1 MLKNLFSKPK
11 ETVEELNKSGL
22 AFYEKQQYDKALD
35 HFLKALELTN
45 DHLWMAYTYN
55 NMGNCYRN
63 LGDRNR
69 AAESFGKAA
78 NLNPN
83 EPVFRQNYEQCGGR
97 VKQAVVP
104 EPIEEEDTEEDTDSE
119 GSDLSDEAQE
129 FVDEGDAFFEE
140 EDYKKALEAYKKA
153 LKLHP
158 DSANVL
164 HLIGITYS
172 WLDKTDQAILYYKK
186 ALDCSDDNELS
197 AEILENLIGIYSEN
211 ENNEEII
218 ALIPSV
224 KKIKTKNAAIY
235 NFIGLAYFNDDDYA
249 QAIFYFEKATQF
261 DSKEK
266 VYKQNLKLAQES
278 LLEAAE
284 IAESSEDEGEELK
297 TQAAEFLDEEEFE
310 KSIEYYQKALE
321 FYPNDPDI
329 FCSIG
334 IAYSWLDDNDNTLKY
349 YKMAMEADPYHKVP
363 AILPN
368 VVRFYFNIED
378 YDQALDYLKLIKEI
392 DWDDDDFLNVAG
404 NIYFVNDMFKEAIP
418 FYEKAIAINPE
429 NQDYRENLKLAKEE
443 LENAGS
449 QEPSASTGNESP
461 NIRKTETPLNASLE
475 SVLAELDKMVGMSNI
490 KEDIQT
496 LIKFLRVEKRKQEVG
511 ISGTPLTLHTVFY
524 GPPGTGKTTI
534 ARMMGSIFK
543 AMGILSKGHVVEVDR
558 SSMVGD
564 AWGTT
569 GPKTS
574 KLIEEALDGILFIDE
589 AYTLKQSEDDVFGQD
604 AIDTLLKRMED
615 YRNRIVVI
623 AAGYEPEMKS
633 FVDSNAGLKSR
644 FTRYFTFKDFT
655 APEMLQLFKHEAR
668 EYIIKPEADEKLLRY
683 FEFLYKTRDKS
694 FGNGRDVRN
703 FFLKVSQIQSTRMDD
718 VDTSHLSPAETKDVL
733 RTITLSDIENSVKG
747 LFVES
752 GETSQDEIMRE
763 LNELVGID
771 NIRGDIE
778 SLSKFIRIEKM
789 RKEKGMATTPV
800 SLHMVYMGPPGTG
813 KTTIARLMGKIF
825 RSLGVLSKGHVVEVD
840 RAALVGDAWGK
851 TSIKTDAV
859 IESALDGILFIDEAY
874 TLKQSSDDVFGQDAI
889 DTLLK
894 RMEDYRSRL
903 IVIVGG
909 YSHEMQKFIESNS
922 GLKSRFTR
930 YFYFKDYNGDDL
942 LEIVRRAIASKKFK
956 MEAECEAILKDFF
969 DMAYANKDRT
979 FGNARFARTTLDK
992 IMQAQSDRVGNMDI
1006 ESITDDDL
1014 TSIRKSDVEKV
1025 IAELSKDFKPKD
1037 ASDERRRI
1045 GFNP

>member
-11 ETVEELNKSGL
+11 ETVEELNKTGM
-22 AFYEKQQYDKALD
+22 AYFEKQQFEKALEYFQKALD
-35 HFLKALELTN
+35 LSTDN
-45 DHLWMAYTYN
+45 PWTAYSHN

-63 LGDRNR
+63 LGNKIR

-78 NLNPN
+78 SLNPN
-83 EPVFRQNYEQCGGR
+83 EPVYRQNYEQFSGR
-97 VKQAVVP
+97 VKQAVIP
-104 EPIEEEDTEEDTDSE
+104 EPIEDEEDKEEETES
-119 GSDLSDEAQE
+119 SDLSDEAQE

-140 EDYKKALEAYKKA
+140 EDYKKALDAYKKA

-158 DSANVL
+158 ESASVL

-172 WLDKTDQAILYYKK
+172 WLDKSDQAMAYYKK
-186 ALDCSDDNELS
+186 ALDCSDDNDLGS
-197 AEILENLIGIYSEN
+197 EILENLLGIYSEN

-218 ALIPSV
+218 ALIPRV
-224 KKIKTKNAAIY
+224 KKIKTENAAIY
-235 NFIGLAYFNDDDYA
+235 NYIGLAFFNDDDYS
-249 QAIFYFEKATQF
+249 QAIFYFEKATQL

-266 VYKQNLKLAQES
+266 LYKKSLKLAQES
-278 LLEAAE
+278 LEEAAE
-284 IAESSEDEGEELK
+284 NAESPDEGEELK
-297 TQAAEFLDEEEFE
+297 TQAADFLNEEEYE

-321 FYPNDPDI
+321 FYPNDPEI
-329 FCSIG
+329 LCSIG

-349 YKMAMEADPYHKVP
+349 YKMALEADPGHTVP
-363 AILPN
+363 NILPN

-378 YDQALDYLKLIKEI
+378 YDQALDYLKMIKTI
-392 DWDDDDFLNVAG
+392 DWEDDDFLNVAG
-404 NIYFVNDMFKEAIP
+404 NIYFVNDQFKDAIP
-418 FYEKAIAINPE
+418 FYEKAIAINPDNE
-429 NQDYRENLKLAKEE
+429 DYHENLKLAKEE
-443 LENAGS
+443 LKNISENTSTASSGS
-449 QEPSASTGNESP
+449 EMPS
-461 NIRKTETPLNASLE
+461 IKKTQIPLNASLE
-475 SVLAELDKMVGMSNI
+475 SVLADLDKMVGMTNI
-490 KEDIQT
+490 KDDIQT

-589 AYTLKQSEDDVFGQD
+589 AYTLKQSDEDVFGQD

-615 YRNRIVVI
+615 YRSRIVVI

-633 FVDSNAGLKSR
+633 FVDSNTGLKSR

-655 APEMLQLFKHEAR
+655 ASEMLQLFKHEAR
-668 EYIIKPEADEKLLRY
+668 EYIIRPDAEEKLLRY

-718 VDTSHLSPAETKDVL
+718 VDTSHLSPTETKDVL
-733 RTITLSDIENSVKG
+733 RTITLPDIENSVKG
-747 LFVES
+747 VFVES

-771 NIRGDIE
+771 NIRGDID

-789 RKEKGMATTPV
+789 RQEKGMATTQV
-800 SLHMVYMGPPGTG
+800 SYHMVYYGPPGTG

-840 RAALVGDAWGK
+840 RAALVGDVWGA
-851 TSIKTDAV
+851 TSIKTDKV
-859 IESALDGILFIDEAY
+859 VESALDGILFIDEAY
-874 TLKQSSDDVFGQDAI
+874 TLKQSADDVFGQDAI

-909 YSHEMQKFIESNS
+909 YTEEMQKFIESNA

-942 LEIVRRAIASKKFK
+942 LEIVRRSIKSKKFN
-956 MEAECEAILKDFF
+956 MEPECEVILKDFF
-969 DMAYANKDRT
+969 DLAYANKDRT

-992 IMQAQSDRVGNMDI
+992 IMQAQSDRVGIMDI
-1006 ESITDDDL
+1006 ESITDNDL
-1014 TSIRKSDVEKV
+1014 ISITKPDVEKV
-1025 IAELSKDFKPKD
+1025 IIELSKDFKQKD
-1037 ASDERRRI
+1037 SSGDRRRI
-1045 GFNP
+1045 GFN